1 MVVNAVGADADH
13 LCSGLKEVVVKA
25 FEAPGFDRASAGE
38 IPWIEVNREPAAAE
52 STAAPLRSVGF
63 GLARSGQIKIGH
75 SCARFQ
81 NNTPE
86 GRSPRGYERQ
96 SCKEKAGLD

>member
-13 LCSGLKEVVVKA
+13 FRTGLKEVVVKA
-25 FEAPGFDRASAGE
+25 FEAPGFDRASSGE
-38 IPWIEVNREPAAAE
+38 IPWIKVNRQPAAAE
-52 STAAPLRSVGF
+52 ITAAPLRSVGF
-63 GLARSGQIKIGH
+63 GLAGSGQIKIWHG
-75 SCARFQ
+75 CACFQ

-86 GRSPRGYERQ
+86 CRSSRGYERQ